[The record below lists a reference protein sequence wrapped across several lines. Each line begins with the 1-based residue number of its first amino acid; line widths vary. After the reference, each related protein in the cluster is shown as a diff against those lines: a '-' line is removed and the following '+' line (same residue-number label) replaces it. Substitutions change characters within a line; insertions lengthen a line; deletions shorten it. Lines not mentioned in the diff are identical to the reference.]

1 MATDVSVST
10 DTGLTNPTL
19 SFGLTPVSDWSTQM
33 PLLDLM
39 KASRPWMGHTGT
51 QWNTMT
57 AAQLEAG
64 GHLDANGWPMS
75 IPEGLDRIGTIW
87 DWSGSSA
94 ADPAAAASRAG
105 IYVLE
110 YEGTGTL
117 QIQGVT
123 VLSTEPGR
131 IVVQNL
137 TGGSMVLNI
146 TSTDPGGTG
155 DYLRNITLVAE
166 EHVALFE
173 AGQMFN
179 PDWLAIVQDAR
190 ELRFMDWM
198 ATNGVTSA
206 EWGDRPQ
213 VDDVSWAG
221 AAGGVPVEVMV
232 ALANQTGTEPWFTM
246 PAGASEEYIR
256 NFATYVRDNLDPDL
270 EVHVEYSNELW
281 NWAFPQTQ
289 WMGAQATAVWGA
301 AAGGPAWIDYAAMLA
316 TKSALIWDEVFGA
329 EADHRVDNVLGSQ
342 ISNEWLSIRLLT
354 APLWQTMDPE
364 GYVAPHTVFD
374 SLAVATYFG
383 VATISDAGM
392 RAELIA
398 VLNTPGVDATAW
410 LAAKLMDPN
419 YRASVPQLLEWCAD
433 IKAVVD
439 QYGIDLVAYEG
450 GSHVLHSFA
459 VSGLSAADIATLTT
473 FLTEF
478 TRSEAMAE
486 LYHALWLGWAAVSD
500 GPFMQF
506 MDVQADS
513 KFGAFGLFSA
523 LGDTNPRA
531 ELLMDLN
538 ANSTAWF
545 EAR

>member
-10 DTGLTNPTL
+10 DTGLSNPTL
-19 SFGLTPVSDWSTQM
+19 SFGLTTVSDWSTQM
-33 PLLDLM
+33 AFLDLM
-39 KASRPWMGHTGT
+39 KMSRAMIGHSATV
-51 QWNTMT
+51 WNAMSVD
-57 AAQLEAG
+57 QLEAG
-64 GHLDANGWPMS
+64 GHLDADGWPMS
-75 IPEGLDRIGTIW
+75 IPEGLTSIGTIW
-87 DWSGSSA
+87 DWGGSSA

-105 IYVLE
+105 VYVLE

-117 QIQGVT
+117 QLQGVT
-123 VLSTEPGR
+123 VLSSEPGR

-155 DYLRNITLVAE
+155 DYIRNITMVAE
-166 EHVALFE
+166 EHVALHE

-190 ELRFMDWM
+190 ELRFKDWM
-198 ATNGVTSA
+198 AVDGETSA

-213 VDDVSWAG
+213 VDDVTWSG
-221 AAGGVPVEVMV
+221 GAGGVPVEVMV

-256 NFATYVRDNLDPDL
+256 NFATYVRDHLDPEL

-281 NWAFPQTQ
+281 NWAYPQTQ
-289 WMGAQATAVWGA
+289 WMAAQATANWGA
-301 AAGGPAWIDYAAMLA
+301 ASGGPAWLDYTAMLA

-342 ISNEWLSIRLLT
+342 VVNTWLSERLLT
-354 APLWQTMDPE
+354 APLWQTMDPD
-364 GYVAPHTVFD
+364 GYVAPHSVFD

-383 VATISDAGM
+383 AATIGNATLRD
-392 RAELIA
+392 ELVT

-410 LAAKLMDPN
+410 LAAKLMDPD
-419 YRASVPQLLEWCAD
+419 YASSVPQLLGWCAD

-439 QYGIDLVAYEG
+439 QYGIDLISYEG
-450 GSHVLHSFA
+450 GSHVMHSWA
-459 VSGLSAADIATLTT
+459 VDGLSDADLAAVMT

-486 LYHALWLGWAAVSD
+486 LYLTLWTGWAAISD

-506 MDVQADS
+506 IDVEAPS
-513 KFGAFGLFSA
+513 KYGAFGLFSA
-523 LGDTNPRA
+523 LGDSNPRA
-531 ELLMDLN
+531 DLLMELN
-538 ANSTAWF
+538 IKSTAWF